1 MWDNKLTFW
10 ESRYSFITCG
20 TIYLA
25 ATFCNVQL
33 INASNSQTPGYKI
46 NSVAAQRSS
55 VQVAKGEAT

>member
-33 INASNSQTPGYKI
+33 INASNSQTPMSKI
-46 NSVAAQRSS
+46 NFAAAQRSS